1 MKIINKVRGSD
12 KTTSLIYTSYT
23 TGYPIIAANEQ
34 RRHNILCMAD
44 QLGVDVKV
52 ETVDMWDKQ
61 MSKYYPRTKILLDDV
76 DEILEQVLTSFF
88 GGREI
93 VACTMSI
100 PCEEGRLK
108 KKKDTENQ
116 NIIEQT
122 SSTI

>member
-23 TGYPIIAANEQ
+23 IGYPIIAADEQ
-34 RRHNILCMAD
+34 RRRNILCMARE
-44 QLGVDVKV
+44 LGIDVRV
-52 ETVDMWDKQ
+52 ETVGMWDKLG
-61 MSKYYPRTKILLDDV
+61 SKYYSGTKVLLDDV
-76 DEILEQVLTSFF
+76 DVILEQVLSSFF

-108 KKKDTENQ
+108 KKEEPEDKQIADQ
-116 NIIEQT
+116 DI
-122 SSTI
+122 

>member
-23 TGYPIIAANEQ
+23 TGYPIIAADEQ
-34 RRHNILCMAD
+34 RRHNILCMAR
-44 QLGVDVKV
+44 QLGIDVNV
-52 ETVDMWDKQ
+52 ETVKLWGRQ
-61 MSKYYPRTKILLDDV
+61 SGKYYPNTKILLDDV
-76 DEILEQVLTSFF
+76 DVILEQVLSSFF

-108 KKKDTENQ
+108 KKEEPEDKQIADQ
-116 NIIEQT
+116 DI
-122 SSTI
+122 

>member
-34 RRHNILCMAD
+34 RRRNILCMARE
-44 QLGVDVKV
+44 LGIDVRV
-52 ETVDMWDKQ
+52 ETADMWDKLG
-61 MSKYYPRTKILLDDV
+61 SKYYSGTKILLDDV
-76 DEILEQVLTSFF
+76 DAILEQVLSSFF
-88 GGREI
+88 GGSEI

-108 KKKDTENQ
+108 NKQEPEDKQITDRD
-116 NIIEQT
+116 I
-122 SSTI
+122 

>member
-1 MKIINKVRGSD
+1 MKIINKVRGCD

-34 RRHNILCMAD
+34 RRRNILCMARE
-44 QLGVDVKV
+44 LGIDVKV
-52 ETVDMWDKQ
+52 ETVELWDRQ

-108 KKKDTENQ
+108 KKEEPEDKQIADQ
-116 NIIEQT
+116 DI
-122 SSTI
+122 